1 MTTPPPK
8 IHIIIN
14 ELRLRGMPS
23 RDARRLL
30 DTVQRELTR
39 LAPEIAQAA
48 ALQQGGSRMPLMT
61 SPPIPAPRRIEAAG
75 APIAQAILKAIA
87 P

>member
-1 MTTPPPK
+1 MTAPPPR
-8 IHIIIN
+8 IRIVIDT
-14 ELRLRGMPS
+14 LRLRGLPS

-30 DTVQRELTR
+30 DTVERELIR
-39 LAPEIAQAA
+39 LAPEITLAA
-48 ALQQGGSRMPLMT
+48 GLPRDTTPITLVK